1 MLLRIKSR
9 LLILSMLGAFQML
22 QAQDP
27 HFSQYYAN
35 PLYLNPAFAG
45 VARCPKVH
53 LNYRSQ
59 YPIGNIYQTF
69 SASYDQYFDNIKG
82 GLGFLI
88 LRDEAG
94 DGVLNTTEIGALY
107 SYHLQVSRKFSILA
121 GFQAN
126 FRQRALE
133 WGNFRFPDM
142 IDPFF
147 GFVRPTEE
155 VGPDRVQNNHVDLSI
170 GFIGYSEA
178 FYIGVAGHHLTQP
191 DESFF
196 VESKLPFKLTIHSG
210 ANIPITRRRL
220 YGEYQSVLI
229 PNIVIQNQGT
239 FWSFFGGLSFNYSA
253 ITGGLGLRHGNTNPD
268 ALVIL
273 LGIAPQEM
281 PWRLGYSYDYTVSR
295 LTNALG
301 GAHEIS
307 LMYQFACPK
316 KTKKI
321 EPLRCPKF

>member
-1 MLLRIKSR
+1 
-9 LLILSMLGAFQML
+9 
-22 QAQDP
+22 
-27 HFSQYYAN
+27 
-35 PLYLNPAFAG
+35 
-45 VARCPKVH
+45 
-53 LNYRSQ
+53 
-59 YPIGNIYQTF
+59 
-69 SASYDQYFDNIKG
+69 
-82 GLGFLI
+82 
-88 LRDEAG
+88 
-94 DGVLNTTEIGALY
+94 
-107 SYHLQVSRKFSILA
+107 LA

>member
-1 MLLRIKSR
+1 MSIRGKT
-9 LLILSMLGAFQML
+9 LIQIIALISFLAGVK
-22 QAQDP
+22 AQDA

-59 YPIGNIYQTF
+59 YPIGNVYQTF
-69 SASYDQYFDNIKG
+69 SASYDQYFDNLKG
-82 GLGFLI
+82 GIGFLV

-94 DGVLNTTEIGALY
+94 DGTLNTTEIGAIY
-107 SYHLQVSRKFSILA
+107 SYHLQVSRTFSVLA

-126 FRQRALE
+126 FRQRTLE

-142 IDPFF
+142 IDPFY
-147 GFVRPTEE
+147 GFVKPTEE
-155 VGPDRVQNNHVDLSI
+155 VGPDRVQNNHVDLAV
-170 GFIGYSEA
+170 GFIGYSKD

-210 ANIPITRRRL
+210 ANIPISRRRL

-229 PNIVIQNQGT
+229 PNIVIQNQGS
-239 FWSFFGGLSFNYSA
+239 FWSFFGGLSFNYAA

-273 LGIAPQEM
+273 LGLAPSEM
-281 PWRLGYSYDYTVSR
+281 PWRIGYSYDYTISK

-316 KTKKI
+316 KVKKI